1 MQETVRKRQLYQGSQ
16 YHCASHGLVASI
28 CLTLTVAAT
37 ATAADVTL
45 VHGGKARCAI
55 VVAPEVMADDKPLA
69 GLKFPEAEAER
80 QRQRLRASVID
91 LAAYFE
97 KMSGAKIDVLTAP
110 RAEGDQRIPILI
122 GELATTKF
130 GPPGKS
136 APYKQ
141 GFRVVVSPAAIGL
154 SGESALATSYAIYEV
169 LDRLGCR
176 WYMPSELGEVIPHT
190 PTIALAELDFSSAPG
205 TIYRG
210 IWYADD
216 AYRRRNRH
224 GGLLLQAGHALEM
237 YITPD
242 ERQQHPE
249 WVGEVGGKP
258 HVHRLK
264 WSSPTLAAAIA
275 DKIIVRHAQDPQPS
289 YSLSPDD
296 GADWDESAADK
307 ALDAGDF
314 DPTFQRV
321 SVTDRLVV
329 LCNRVAERVSPQA
342 PDVLFGMLAYVDYT
356 RPPVREKLHPNIVP
370 QLAPISYS
378 RAHPASD
385 DRVPGNKDLR
395 YLIEGW
401 GRKARTT
408 SMYFYAY
415 NLAETSAP
423 NPMLSKWGHD
433 VPYVL
438 ANNCGFWQPETLPN
452 FETSMHA
459 LYLGCRLAWSPSLKP
474 QAILDELNARFY
486 GHAAAE
492 MAAYWKQ
499 IDDAWVET
507 PEYSGCG
514 FGYMRRFTPERMR
527 QARALMERAAAA
539 CQTEQERR
547 RVELANDSL
556 RPFELFVQ
564 LRQDLAA
571 GRFASLAGDAAR
583 WRKERLELAEK
594 WKDQYAF
601 TRVPWTP
608 HTVSGLYFSIFFQP
622 TYDDASRIAAS
633 HQIVTTAPL
642 RTFHYQAD
650 PEKQGEAS
658 GWAKPDF
665 DDAAWKETDVCLE
678 TWSTLGYHDYFKSMW
693 YRRAID
699 LPALSSGKRVYLWL
713 GATDGSARVF
723 INGKHVPYRAAD
735 GKAADEANGYCQPF
749 SWDISEAVRP
759 GERNTL
765 AILCTRTGFNEL
777 GTGGLLTPAVIYAE
791 K

>member
-1 MQETVRKRQLYQGSQ
+1 MRHSAR
-16 YHCASHGLVASI
+16 SHRFQQAWHPVMGWI
-28 CLTLTVAAT
+28 CLMLAMTAT
-37 ATAADVTL
+37 ASAADVTL
-45 VHGGKARCAI
+45 VQDGKARSAI
-55 VVAPEVMADDKPLA
+55 FVAPEVMADDKPTA
-69 GLKFPEAEAER
+69 GLKFPEAEAEQ
-80 QRQRLRASVID
+80 QRQRLRASVQD
-91 LAAYFE
+91 LAAYFK
-97 KMSGAKIDVLTAP
+97 KMSGAKVDVVTAP
-110 RAEGDQRIPILI
+110 RADGDQRIPILV
-122 GELATTKF
+122 GELATARF

-141 GFRVVVSPAAIGL
+141 GFRVVVSPTGVGL
-154 SGESALATSYAIYEV
+154 SGESALATSYAIYEL

-176 WYMPSELGEVIPHT
+176 WYMPSELGEVVPHL

-205 TIYRG
+205 TVFRG

-242 ERQQHPE
+242 ERKQHPE

-258 HVHRLK
+258 HAHRLK

-275 DKIIVRHAQDPQPS
+275 DKIIARHAQDPQPS

-296 GADWDESAADK
+296 GADWDDSPADK
-307 ALDAGDF
+307 ALDAGDY

-329 LCNRVAERVSPQA
+329 LCNRVAEGVSPKA
-342 PDVLFGMLAYVDYT
+342 PNVLFGMLAYVDYT

-415 NLAETSAP
+415 FLAETSAP
-423 NPMLSKWGHD
+423 NPMLTKWGHD

-459 LYLGCRLAWSPSLKP
+459 LYLGCRLAWDPSLKP
-474 QAILDELNARFY
+474 QAIIDELNARFY

-492 MAAYWKQ
+492 MAAYWKD

-514 FGYMRRFTPERMR
+514 FGYLRRFTPERLR
-527 QARALMERAAAA
+527 QVRALMDRAIAA
-539 CQTEQERR
+539 CQTDVERR
-547 RVELANDSL
+547 RVALANDSL
-556 RPFELFVQ
+556 RQFELFMH
-564 LRQDLAA
+564 LRQDLAE
-571 GRFASLAGDAAR
+571 GRFATLAGDAAR
-583 WRKERLELAEK
+583 WRKQAVELGEK

-608 HTVSGLYFSIFFQP
+608 HTVSGNYMAAFFQP
-622 TYDDASRIAAS
+622 TYDDASRIAAN
-633 HQIVTTAPL
+633 HQIVTAAPL
-642 RTFHYQAD
+642 RKFRYQAD
-650 PEKQGEAS
+650 ADKRGEAA

-665 DDAAWKETDVCLE
+665 DDANWKQTDVCLE

-699 LPALSSGKRVYLWL
+699 LPALPAVKRVFLWL
-713 GATDGSARVF
+713 GSTDGSARVF

-735 GKAADEANGYCQPF
+735 GKPSGEVNGYCQPF
-749 SWDISEAVRP
+749 SWDITEAVRP
-759 GERNTL
+759 GESNTL

-777 GTGGLLTPAVIYAE
+777 GTGGFLAPAVIYAE

>member
-1 MQETVRKRQLYQGSQ
+1 MRNSLL
-16 YHCASHGLVASI
+16 ASL
-28 CLTLTVAAT
+28 CLTLTGAAI
-37 ATAADVTL
+37 AMGADVTL
-45 VHGGKARCAI
+45 VQDGQARCAI
-55 VVAPEVMADDKPLA
+55 FVASEVMADDKPVV
-69 GLKFPEAEAER
+69 GLKFAEAEAER
-80 QRQRLRASVID
+80 QRQRLRASVQD
-91 LAAYFE
+91 LAAYVE
-97 KMSGAKIDVLTAP
+97 KMSGTKIEIVTAVP
-110 RAEGDQRIPILI
+110 AAGDERIPILV
-122 GELATTKF
+122 GDLAAARF

-141 GFRVVVSPAAIGL
+141 GFRVVVSPKGVGL
-154 SGESALATSYAIYEV
+154 LGESALATSYAIYEV

-176 WYMPSELGEVIPHT
+176 WYLPSELGEVVPHL

-205 TIYRG
+205 TVFRG

-224 GGLLLQAGHALEM
+224 GGLQLQAGHALEM
-237 YITPD
+237 YITPE
-242 ERQQHPE
+242 ERKQHPE

-258 HVHRLK
+258 HAHRLK

-275 DKIIVRHAQDPQPS
+275 DKVLARHAQDPQPS

-314 DPTFQRV
+314 DPVFQRT

-329 LCNRVAERVSPQA
+329 LCNRVAERVAPQA

-356 RPPVREKLHPNIVP
+356 RPPVREKLHPSIVP

-385 DRVPGNKDLR
+385 DRVPGNKELR

-423 NPMLSKWGHD
+423 NPMLTKWGHD

-438 ANNCGFWQPETLPN
+438 ANNCGFWQPETTPN
-452 FETSMHA
+452 FETSLHA
-459 LYLGCRLAWSPSLKP
+459 LYLGCRLAWDPSLKS
-474 QAILDELNARFY
+474 QAILDELETRFY

-492 MAAYWKQ
+492 MAAYWKHV
-499 IDDAWVET
+499 DDAWIDT

-514 FGYMRRFTPERMR
+514 FGYLRRFTPERMR
-527 QARALMERAAAA
+527 QARALMDRASAA
-539 CQTEQERR
+539 CQTNQERR
-547 RVELANDSL
+547 RVELADDSL
-556 RPFELFVQ
+556 RQFELFMQ

-571 GRFASLAGDAAR
+571 GRFGSLAGDAAR
-583 WRKERLELAEK
+583 WRTQQLDLGEK

-608 HTVSGLYFSIFFQP
+608 HTVSGLYFSIFYQP
-622 TYDDASRIAAS
+622 TYDDASRIAAN
-633 HQIVTTAPL
+633 HQIITAEPL
-642 RTFHYQAD
+642 RMFRYQAD
-650 PEKQGEAS
+650 AEKQGEAA
-658 GWAKPDF
+658 GWATPGF
-665 DDAAWKETDVCLE
+665 DDATWKETDVCLE

-693 YRRAID
+693 YRRAVD
-699 LPALSSGKRVYLWL
+699 LPALPAGKRVHLWL
-713 GATDGSARVF
+713 GATDGSAKVF
-723 INGKHVPYRAAD
+723 INGKHVAYRGAD
-735 GKAADEANGYCQPF
+735 GKSSNEASGYCQPF
-749 SWDISEAVRP
+749 SWDISDAVRS

-777 GTGGLLTPAVIYAE
+777 GTGGLLAPAVIYAE
-791 K
+791 KR